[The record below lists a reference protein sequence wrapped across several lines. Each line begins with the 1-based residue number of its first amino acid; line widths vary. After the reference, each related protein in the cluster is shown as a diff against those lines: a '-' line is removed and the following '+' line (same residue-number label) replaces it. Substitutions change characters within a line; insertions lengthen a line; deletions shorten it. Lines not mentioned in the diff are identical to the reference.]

1 MVDFTPLY
9 DAAGEV
15 CDITFQD
22 GRRTV
27 QMLGPSGKDRELG
40 SAMDFAARGSGL
52 PVLLG
57 LGLGHALSW
66 LLNHWAGP
74 IAVVDKEKKLREMAG
89 RVPGIMDPRVLFVD
103 EEDPQKALA
112 ALTEWQDAND
122 GKPLHPLGL
131 AFYQRLDQNYYG
143 QLRKFLTASSKYDFW
158 AKARAPRFVP
168 GTKPRL
174 LLLASKY
181 FLIGEI
187 KDACEKLGI
196 PYRLVMVNENA
207 ENNAVDGEEFVRSL
221 LREVVDFRPDCCLTL
236 NHMGVDVE
244 GVLMNLLARL
254 ELPLAS
260 WFVDNPH
267 LIVHLYNK
275 CVSPWTALFTWDEDN
290 LPTLRAAGFEHVR
303 YLPLGT
309 DPDRFRPNAGHTR
322 KNWQAQV
329 SFVGNSMLYKVG
341 ARLKKGHFPKELLQ
355 PFSDVSAAFSVSDVR
370 SVADFL
376 RGEYPQVYALY
387 EKLPDNE
394 GRLAYETAV
403 TWKATQIYRNTRV
416 AQLLPFL
423 PLLVGDRGWRTVFR
437 NAEPQPRYLDAISY
451 YDELPTFYTQSDIN
465 FNCTSRQMKGAV
477 NQRVFD
483 APAAGAFVLT
493 DWRPQMAGL
502 FEPDEM
508 ACYNEVDEIPG
519 LVQYYLDHPEERKA
533 ITARARKRVLACHK
547 WEDRLQELTR
557 EMAAIYGTPRG

>member
-1 MVDFTPLY
+1 MATYKPVY
-9 DAAGEV
+9 DARGV
-15 CDITFQD
+15 LCDIIAED
-22 GRRTV
+22 GRRSLSMIGNV
-27 QMLGPSGKDRELG
+27 GKERELTP
-40 SAMDFAARGSGL
+40 ARDFAARGVGL

-57 LGLGHALSW
+57 LGLGHALAW
-66 LLNHWAGP
+66 LLNHWHGP
-74 IAVVDKEKKLREMAG
+74 IAVVDKDKELREITG
-89 RVPGIMDPRVLFVD
+89 KVPGLLDPRVLFLETADSQRV
-103 EEDPQKALA
+103 LA
-112 ALTEWQDAND
+112 ELTDWQRANGD
-122 GKPLHPLGL
+122 KPLHPLGL
-131 AFYQRLDQNYYG
+131 TFYQRLDPDYYG
-143 QLRKFLTASSKYDFW
+143 HLRKSLTASSKYDFW
-158 AKARAPRFVP
+158 ARARMPRFVP
-168 GTKPRL
+168 ETKPRL

-187 KDACEKLGI
+187 KGACEKLGL
-196 PYRLVMVNENA
+196 PYRLIMVGE
-207 ENNAVDGEEFVRSL
+207 NAVDGEAFVKDL

-244 GVLMNLLARL
+244 GVLMDLLARL

-267 LIVHLYNK
+267 LIIHLYNK
-275 CVSPWTALFTWDEDN
+275 CVSPWTTLFTWDEDN
-290 LPTLRAAGFEHVR
+290 LPSLRAAGFEHVR

-309 DPDRFRPNAGHTR
+309 DPDRFKPNAGCQR
-322 KNWQAQV
+322 KQWQARV

-341 ARLKKGHFPKELLQ
+341 ARLKAGRFPGALLR
-355 PFSDVSAAFSVSDVR
+355 PFSNISRAFSASDVR
-370 SVADFL
+370 SVAEFL
-376 RGEYPQVYALY
+376 RQDFPDIYALY

-394 GRLAYETAV
+394 GRLAYETAI

-416 AQLLPFL
+416 AQLLPFR

-508 ACYNEVDEIPG
+508 ACYNDPAEIPQ
-519 LVQYYLDHPEERKA
+519 LIEHYLAHPEERAA
-533 ITARARKRVLACHK
+533 ITARARKRVLSCHK
-547 WEDRLQELTR
+547 WEDRLKLLLQ
-557 EMAAIYGTPRG
+557 EMASIYGSRKAS